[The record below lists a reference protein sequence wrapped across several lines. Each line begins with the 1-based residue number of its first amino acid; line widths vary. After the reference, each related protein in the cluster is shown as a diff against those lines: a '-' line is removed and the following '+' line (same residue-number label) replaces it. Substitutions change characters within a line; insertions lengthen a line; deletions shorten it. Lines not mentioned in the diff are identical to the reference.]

1 MCPAVLIRRRS
12 SHRLLRNRWH
22 NTFAEREVPI
32 EIRERLGVAAYIT
45 VMELADESS
54 YADARSRLVARA
66 PEHGGTYRV
75 QQAPAEVIE
84 GSLTPQRMAV
94 IEFESIE
101 AARAFLATP
110 EYD

>member
-1 MCPAVLIRRRS
+1 M
-12 SHRLLRNRWH
+12 
-22 NTFAEREVPI
+22 
-32 EIRERLGVAAYIT
+32 AAYIT
-45 VMELADESS
+45 VMELADESA

-84 GSLTPQRMAV
+84 GSLTPQRVAV

-110 EYD
+110 EYAEVKAIREASGAHVSVVLVEGA